1 MKVYDKPGCHAVATF
16 QQAVDAGMRAGYPVA
31 IMECAHD
38 TPYDT
43 GWHRIALDA
52 VEHWAAHG
60 YILRAK
66 LLLQVVHHREG

>member
-1 MKVYDKPGCHAVATF
+1 MKEYPNHGCHAVATF
-16 QQAVDAGMRAGYPVA
+16 EQAVDAAMRAGYPVA

-43 GWHRIALDA
+43 GWHRVQLHSVD
-52 VEHWAAHG
+52 HWSAQG

-66 LLLQVVHHREG
+66 LKLTVELVP